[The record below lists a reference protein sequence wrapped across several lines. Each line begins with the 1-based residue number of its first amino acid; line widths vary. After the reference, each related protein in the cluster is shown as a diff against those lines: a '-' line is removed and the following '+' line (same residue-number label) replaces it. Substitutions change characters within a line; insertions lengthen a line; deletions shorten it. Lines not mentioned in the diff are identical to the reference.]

1 MIVTMVGD
9 LKYGRTVH
17 SLCRLL
23 SLYSVTLNFVSP
35 PSLAMPES
43 VKDELRRAG
52 AKFYEHTSLDTI
64 IGKTDVLY
72 VTRVQQERFSSQ
84 TEYEAVKDAYIIDNY
99 VSKFPQ
105 SSLIVVHF
113 TDNCA
118 FCRFSPKPRAR

>member
-1 MIVTMVGD
+1 MVGD

-35 PSLAMPES
+35 PSLALPED

-52 AKFYEHTSLDTI
+52 AKFYEHSSLDTI

-84 TEYEAVKDAYIIDNY
+84 NAYEAVKDAYIIDNHVRISLFY
-99 VSKFPQ
+99 IPTYIVLTFLYR
-105 SSLIVVHF
+105 SSQRPS
-113 TDNCA
+113 D
-118 FCRFSPKPRAR
+118 P

>member
-1 MIVTMVGD
+1 MSFSELGTVNGLIVTMVGD

-35 PSLAMPES
+35 PSLAMPEN

-52 AKFYEHTSLDTI
+52 AKFYEHTSLDSI

-72 VTRVQQERFSSQ
+72 VTRVQQERFNSQ

-99 VSKFPQ
+99 VS
-105 SSLIVVHF
+105 SGTCTSAIIVY
-113 TDNCA
+113 
-118 FCRFSPKPRAR
+118 

>member
-1 MIVTMVGD
+1 MVGD

-35 PSLAMPES
+35 PSLAMPDN

-52 AKFYEHTSLDTI
+52 AKYYEHTSLDTI

-72 VTRVQQERFSSQ
+72 VTRVQQERFNSQ
-84 TEYEAVKDAYIIDNY
+84 NEYEAVKDAYIIDNY
-99 VSKFPQ
+99 VSTIAIY
-105 SSLIVVHF
+105 SLIAL
-113 TDNCA
+113 TDPSL
-118 FCRFSPKPRAR
+118 FFIRFSLKQRAP